1 MLTYAIFFAFFSC
14 TLTPWVAPYPYLKK
28 NYLLGFAFY
37 SPITKRTRCVSLSY
51 SSRFFVESLL
61 CTLRVHLLI
70 LSGIHY
76 AAGDI
81 MMVAPKNPAD
91 DVEQFLTL
99 MQLNPNDVITLTPND
114 RFTKLPKK
122 VSQPCT
128 WRSKAHFDILI

>member
-1 MLTYAIFFAFFSC
+1 MY
-14 TLTPWVAPYPYLKK
+14 
-28 NYLLGFAFY
+28 
-37 SPITKRTRCVSLSY
+37 
-51 SSRFFVESLL
+51 
-61 CTLRVHLLI
+61 RVHNYSWFLT

-99 MQLNPNDVITLTPND
+99 MHLNPNDVITLTPND

-128 WRSKAHFDILI
+128 WRYIAENYLDICGTPKRYDCIICCILQ